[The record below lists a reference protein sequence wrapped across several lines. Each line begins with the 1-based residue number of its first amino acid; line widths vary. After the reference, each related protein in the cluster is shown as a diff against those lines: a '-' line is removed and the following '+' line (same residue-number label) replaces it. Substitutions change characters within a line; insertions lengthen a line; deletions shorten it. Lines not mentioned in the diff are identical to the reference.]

1 MPSKTV
7 VLCTVALTPE
17 LLGDATPRLKSFAD
31 AGATVPLGGVTPA
44 VTATVQSTYL
54 TGLPPSGHGAVGNGW
69 LFRDTMEARL
79 WQQSNRLVQAPKVW
93 EAAPGVTCANLC
105 WWFAMYSSADVTVTP
120 RPMYPADGRKIPD
133 CYTKPGDLRD
143 HLQAELGQFPLF
155 KFWGPAASL
164 DSTRWIAEAA
174 KLVEARFDPKL
185 SLIYLPHLD
194 YELQKKGP
202 ALASIREALGELD
215 MVAGDLIEF
224 YEARDAR
231 VIVLSEYGI
240 VPVSR
245 PVHPNRALRA
255 AGLVAYR
262 MELGREVI
270 DIGGSEAFAMADHQ
284 IAHVYVH
291 DPARIGEVKLLLES
305 LDGVAEVL
313 DEAGK
318 RQYGLDHERSGE
330 LVLIAD
336 ADAWFTYYYW
346 EDDSKAPDY
355 ARTVDIHRK
364 PGYDPVELF
373 LDPAIRV
380 PPLAVGSRIVRRKLG
395 FRTLLDVIPL
405 DPSLVRGSHGR
416 IPDDASKGPLLIT
429 RQADLLEEGELAA
442 TGVNDLILR
451 HLGMAPRR
459 PSGSSPLRSREAA
472 AR

>member
-1 MPSKTV
+1 MPQKTV

-17 LLGDATPRLKSFAD
+17 LLGDATPRLKAFAD
-31 AGATVPLGGVTPA
+31 AGAMVPLGGVTPA

-54 TGLPPSGHGAVGNGW
+54 TGRLPSGHGAVGNGW
-69 LFRDTMEARL
+69 LFRDTMEVRL

-93 EAAPGVTCANLC
+93 EAAPGITTANLC

-143 HLQAELGQFPLF
+143 KLQAELGQFPLF
-155 KFWGPAASL
+155 RFWGPAASI
-164 DSTRWIAEAA
+164 DSTRWIAGAA
-174 KLVEARFDPKL
+174 KHVDAAHDPSL

-194 YELQKKGP
+194 YALQKKGP
-202 ALASIREALGELD
+202 ALEGIRKELGELD
-215 MVAGDLIEF
+215 DVAGDLIDF
-224 YEARDAR
+224 YEARGAR

-245 PVHPNRALRA
+245 PVHPNRVLRE
-255 AGLVAYR
+255 AGLIAYR
-262 MELGREVI
+262 MELGREVL

-284 IAHVYVH
+284 IAHVYVR
-291 DPARIGEVKLLLES
+291 DPARVPEVRALLQAV
-305 LDGVAEVL
+305 DGVGEVL

-318 RQYGLDHERSGE
+318 REHGLDHDRSGE
-330 LVLIAD
+330 LVLLAD
-336 ADAWFTYYYW
+336 A
-346 EDDSKAPDY
+346 KAPDY

-380 PPLAVGSRIVRRKLG
+380 PPLALGSRLIRKKLG
-395 FRTLLDVIPL
+395 FRTLMDVIPL
-405 DPSLVRGSHGR
+405 DAGLVRGSHGR
-416 IPDDASKGPLLIT
+416 IPDDPSKGPLLLT
-429 RQADLLEEGELAA
+429 RQADLLEDGELAA
-442 TGVNDLILR
+442 TGVHDLILR
-451 HLGMAPRR
+451 HLGVGA
-459 PSGSSPLRSREAA
+459 REAA

>member
-1 MPSKTV
+1 MPEKTV
-7 VLCTVALTPE
+7 VLCTVAMTPE

-31 AGATVPLGGVTPA
+31 GGAMVPLGGVTPA
-44 VTATVQSTYL
+44 VTAAVQSTYL

-69 LFRDTMEARL
+69 LFRDTMEVRL

-143 HLQAELGQFPLF
+143 RLQAELGQFPLF
-155 KFWGPAASL
+155 KFWGPAASI
-164 DSTRWIAEAA
+164 DSTKWIAAAA
-174 KLVEARFDPKL
+174 KLVDAQFNPTL
-185 SLIYLPHLD
+185 SLVYLPHLD
-194 YELQKKGP
+194 YDLQKKGP
-202 ALASIREALGELD
+202 ALPEIRGTLGELD
-215 MVAGDLIEF
+215 AVAGDLIDF
-224 YEARDAR
+224 YEGRGAR

-245 PVHPNRALRA
+245 PVHPNRILRSA
-255 AGLVAYR
+255 RLVAYR

-284 IAHVYVH
+284 IAHVYVR
-291 DPARIGEVKLLLES
+291 DPARVAEVRTLF
-305 LDGVAEVL
+305 DGVPGVGEVL

-318 RQYGLDHERSGE
+318 REYGLDHERSGE
-330 LVLIAD
+330 LVLIAEPD
-336 ADAWFTYYYW
+336 SWFTYYYW
-346 EDDSKAPDY
+346 EDDAKAPDY

-380 PPLAVGSRIVRRKLG
+380 PPLAIGSRLIRKKLG
-395 FRTLLDVIPL
+395 FRTLLDVIPT
-405 DPSLVRGSHGR
+405 DASLVRGSHGR
-416 IPDDASKGPLLIT
+416 IPDDPSKGPLLMT
-429 RQADLLEEGELAA
+429 RSPELLGDGDVAA
-442 TGVNDLILR
+442 TDVHDLILR
-451 HLGMAPRR
+451 HLGVGA
-459 PSGSSPLRSREAA
+459 LV

>member
-7 VLCTVALTPE
+7 VLCTVALTPD

-31 AGATVPLGGVTPA
+31 SGAMVPIGGVTPA

-69 LFRDTMEARL
+69 LFRDTMEVRL

-93 EAAPGVTCANLC
+93 EASPEISCANLS

-143 HLQAELGQFPLF
+143 ALQAELGQFPLF
-155 KFWGPAASL
+155 KFWGPAASI
-164 DSTRWIAEAA
+164 DSTRWLAEAA
-174 KLVEARFDPKL
+174 KRVESRHDPTLTLV
-185 SLIYLPHLD
+185 YLPHLD
-194 YELQKKGP
+194 YGLQKKGP
-202 ALASIREALGELD
+202 VGVDAELGELD
-215 MVAGDLIEF
+215 AVAGDLIEF
-224 YEARDAR
+224 YEQRGAR

-255 AGLVAYR
+255 AGLIAYR

-284 IAHVYVH
+284 IAHVYVR
-291 DPARIGEVKLLLES
+291 DPARVDEVREVLS
-305 LDGVAEVL
+305 GLDGVGEVL

-318 RQYGLDHERSGE
+318 REHGLDHERSGE
-330 LVLIAD
+330 LVLIAEP
-336 ADAWFTYYYW
+336 DAWFTYYYW
-346 EDDSKAPDY
+346 EDDERAPDY

-380 PPLAVGSRIVRRKLG
+380 PPLALGSRLVRKKLG
-395 FRTLLDVIPL
+395 FRTLMDVIPL
-405 DPSLVRGSHGR
+405 DATLVKGSHGR
-416 IPDDASKGPLLIT
+416 IPDDPAKGPLLMT
-429 RQADLLEEGELAA
+429 RQADLLEDGGLAA
-442 TGVNDLILR
+442 TGVHDLILR
-451 HLGMAPRR
+451 HLGVAVPA
-459 PSGSSPLRSREAA
+459 G

>member
-1 MPSKTV
+1 MPEKTV
-7 VLCTVALTPE
+7 VLCTVAMTPE

-31 AGATVPLGGVTPA
+31 GGAMVPLGGVTPA
-44 VTATVQSTYL
+44 VTAAVQSTYL

-69 LFRDTMEARL
+69 LFRDTMEVRL

-93 EAAPGVTCANLC
+93 ESAPGVTCANLC

-143 HLQAELGQFPLF
+143 RLQAELGQFPLF
-155 KFWGPAASL
+155 KFWGPAASI
-164 DSTRWIAEAA
+164 DSTKWIAAAA
-174 KLVEARFDPKL
+174 KLVDAQFNPTL
-185 SLIYLPHLD
+185 SLVYLPHLD
-194 YELQKKGP
+194 YDLQKKGP
-202 ALASIREALGELD
+202 ALPEIRGTLGELD
-215 MVAGDLIEF
+215 AVAGDLIDF
-224 YEARDAR
+224 YEGRGAR

-245 PVHPNRALRA
+245 PVHPNRILRS

-262 MELGREVI
+262 MELGHEVI

-284 IAHVYVH
+284 IAHVYVR
-291 DPARIGEVKLLLES
+291 DPARVAEVRTLF
-305 LDGVAEVL
+305 DGVPGVGEVL

-318 RQYGLDHERSGE
+318 REYGLDHERSGE
-330 LVLIAD
+330 LVLIAEPD
-336 ADAWFTYYYW
+336 SWFTYYYW
-346 EDDSKAPDY
+346 EDDAKAPDY

-380 PPLAVGSRIVRRKLG
+380 PPLAIGSRLIRKKLG
-395 FRTLLDVIPL
+395 FRTLLDVIPT
-405 DPSLVRGSHGR
+405 DASLVRGSHGR
-416 IPDDASKGPLLIT
+416 IPDDPSKGPLLMT
-429 RQADLLEEGELAA
+429 RSPELLGDGDVAA
-442 TGVNDLILR
+442 TDVHDLILR
-451 HLGMAPRR
+451 HLGVGA
-459 PSGSSPLRSREAA
+459 LA

>member
-1 MPSKTV
+1 MPEKTV
-7 VLCTVALTPE
+7 VLCTVAMTPE
-17 LLGDATPRLKSFAD
+17 LLGDATPRLKAFAD
-31 AGATVPLGGVTPA
+31 GGAMVPLGGVTPA
-44 VTATVQSTYL
+44 VTAAVQSTYL

-69 LFRDTMEARL
+69 LFRDTMEVRL

-143 HLQAELGQFPLF
+143 RLQAELGQFPLF
-155 KFWGPAASL
+155 KFWGPAASI
-164 DSTRWIAEAA
+164 DSTKWIAAAA
-174 KLVEARFDPKL
+174 KLVDAQFNPTL
-185 SLIYLPHLD
+185 SLVYLPHLD
-194 YELQKKGP
+194 YDLQKKGP
-202 ALASIREALGELD
+202 ALPEIRGTLGELD
-215 MVAGDLIEF
+215 AVAGDLIDF
-224 YEARDAR
+224 YEGRGAR

-245 PVHPNRALRA
+245 PVHPNRVLRS
-255 AGLVAYR
+255 AGLIAYR

-284 IAHVYVH
+284 IAHVYVR
-291 DPARIGEVKLLLES
+291 DPARVAEVRALFE
-305 LDGVAEVL
+305 GVPGVGEVL

-318 RQYGLDHERSGE
+318 REYGLDHERAGE
-330 LVLIAD
+330 LVLIAEPD
-336 ADAWFTYYYW
+336 SWFTYYYW
-346 EDDSKAPDY
+346 EDDAKAPDY

-380 PPLAVGSRIVRRKLG
+380 PPLAIGSRLIRKKLG
-395 FRTLLDVIPL
+395 FRTLLDVIST
-405 DPSLVRGSHGR
+405 DASLVRGSHGR
-416 IPDDASKGPLLIT
+416 IPDDPSKGPLLMT
-429 RQADLLEEGELAA
+429 RSPELLGDGDLAA
-442 TGVNDLILR
+442 TDVHDLILR
-451 HLGMAPRR
+451 HLGVGA
-459 PSGSSPLRSREAA
+459 LA